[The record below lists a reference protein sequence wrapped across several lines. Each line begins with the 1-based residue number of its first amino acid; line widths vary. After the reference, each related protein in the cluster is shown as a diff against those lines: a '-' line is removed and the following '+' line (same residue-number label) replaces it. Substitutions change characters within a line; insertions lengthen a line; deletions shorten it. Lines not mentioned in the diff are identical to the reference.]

1 MNVEVYEK
9 KIEQLE
15 NDLSN
20 TKTKLDLSN
29 RYIENLESKLNVQN
43 STIQI
48 PFILIVFIVLIISLF
63 ILKLTEKNSSF
74 VESV

>member
-1 MNVEVYEK
+1 MNVEVNEK
-9 KIEQLE
+9 KIEQIE
-15 NDLSN
+15 NNLSN

-29 RYIENLESKLNVQN
+29 RYIEKLESKLNVQK

-63 ILKLTEKNSSF
+63 ILKLTEKKF
-74 VESV
+74 

>member
-15 NDLSN
+15 NDLS
-20 TKTKLDLSN
+20 KTKLDLSN
-29 RYIENLESKLNVQN
+29 RYIENLESKVNVQN

-63 ILKLTEKNSSF
+63 ILKLTEKKF
-74 VESV
+74 

>member
-29 RYIENLESKLNVQN
+29 RYIENLESKLSVQN

-48 PFILIVFIVLIISLF
+48 PFILIVFIILVISLF
-63 ILKLTEKNSSF
+63 ILKLTEKKF
-74 VESV
+74 

>member
-1 MNVEVYEK
+1 MNVEVYKK

-63 ILKLTEKNSSF
+63 ILKLTEKKF
-74 VESV
+74 

>member
-29 RYIENLESKLNVQN
+29 RYIENLESKLSVQN

-63 ILKLTEKNSSF
+63 ILKLTEKKF
-74 VESV
+74 

>member
-29 RYIENLESKLNVQN
+29 RCIENLESKLNVQN

-63 ILKLTEKNSSF
+63 ILKLTEKKF
-74 VESV
+74 

>member
-63 ILKLTEKNSSF
+63 ILRLTEKKI
-74 VESV
+74 

>member
-43 STIQI
+43 STIQL

-63 ILKLTEKNSSF
+63 ILKLTEKKF
-74 VESV
+74 

>member
-48 PFILIVFIVLIISLF
+48 PFILVVFIVLIISLF
-63 ILKLTEKNSSF
+63 ILKLTEKKF
-74 VESV
+74 

>member
-63 ILKLTEKNSSF
+63 ILKLTEKKI
-74 VESV
+74 

>member
-29 RYIENLESKLNVQN
+29 RYI
-43 STIQI
+43 
-48 PFILIVFIVLIISLF
+48 
-63 ILKLTEKNSSF
+63 
-74 VESV
+74 

>member
-43 STIQI
+43 STIQT

-63 ILKLTEKNSSF
+63 ILKLTEKKF
-74 VESV
+74 

>member
-63 ILKLTEKNSSF
+63 ILKLTEKNF
-74 VESV
+74 

>member
-1 MNVEVYEK
+1 MNVEVYEE

-63 ILKLTEKNSSF
+63 ILKLTEKKF
-74 VESV
+74 

>member
-29 RYIENLESKLNVQN
+29 GYIENLESKLNVQN

-63 ILKLTEKNSSF
+63 ILKLTEKKF
-74 VESV
+74 

>member
-1 MNVEVYEK
+1 MNVEVYEE

-29 RYIENLESKLNVQN
+29 RCIENLESKLNVQN

-63 ILKLTEKNSSF
+63 ILKLTEKKF
-74 VESV
+74 

>member
-63 ILKLTEKNSSF
+63 ILRLTEKKF
-74 VESV
+74 

>member
-63 ILKLTEKNSSF
+63 ILKLTEKKF
-74 VESV
+74 

>member
-29 RYIENLESKLNVQN
+29 RYIENLESKVNVQN

-63 ILKLTEKNSSF
+63 ILKLTEKKF
-74 VESV
+74 

>member
-48 PFILIVFIVLIISLF
+48 PFILIVLIISLF
-63 ILKLTEKNSSF
+63 ILKLTEKKF
-74 VESV
+74 

>member
-1 MNVEVYEK
+1 MNVEDYEK

-63 ILKLTEKNSSF
+63 ILKLTEKNF
-74 VESV
+74 

>member
-1 MNVEVYEK
+1 MNVEVYEE

-63 ILKLTEKNSSF
+63 ILKLTEKKI
-74 VESV
+74 

>member
-29 RYIENLESKLNVQN
+29 RYIENLESKLSVQN

-63 ILKLTEKNSSF
+63 ILKLTEKNF
-74 VESV
+74 

>member
-29 RYIENLESKLNVQN
+29 GYIENLESKLNVQN

-48 PFILIVFIVLIISLF
+48 PFILIVFIVHNISLF
-63 ILKLTEKNSSF
+63 IIKLTEKKF
-74 VESV
+74 

>member
-48 PFILIVFIVLIISLF
+48 PFVLIVFIVLIISLF
-63 ILKLTEKNSSF
+63 ILKLTEKKF
-74 VESV
+74 

>member
-20 TKTKLDLSN
+20 TKTKLDLSS

-63 ILKLTEKNSSF
+63 ILKLTEKKF
-74 VESV
+74 

>member
-43 STIQI
+43 STIQK

-63 ILKLTEKNSSF
+63 ILKLTEKKF
-74 VESV
+74 

>member
-20 TKTKLDLSN
+20 IKTKLDLSN

-63 ILKLTEKNSSF
+63 ILKLTEKKF
-74 VESV
+74 

>member
-48 PFILIVFIVLIISLF
+48 PFILIVFIVLIISYLY
-63 ILKLTEKNSSF
+63 
-74 VESV
+74 